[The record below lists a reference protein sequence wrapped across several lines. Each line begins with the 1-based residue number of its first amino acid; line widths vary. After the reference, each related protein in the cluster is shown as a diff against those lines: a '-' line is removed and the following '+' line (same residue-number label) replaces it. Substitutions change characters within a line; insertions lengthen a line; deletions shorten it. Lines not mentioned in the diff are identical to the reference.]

1 MIVRIPAAIYVK
13 LSAYLDDEEL
23 RVAVPIAARP
33 VLAAVVDQV
42 DVDHPVLEPEAIRA
56 ALEEYLHRAIRQA
69 TGALIHAAASKIV
82 GLPETVQR

>member
-1 MIVRIPAAIYVK
+1 MIVRVPGAIYVK

-33 VLAAVVDQV
+33 ALAAVVDSV
-42 DVDHPVLEPEAIRA
+42 DVDHPVLEAEAIRA

-69 TGALIHAAASKIV
+69 TSALVRAAASRIV
-82 GLPETVQR
+82 GLPE